1 MGDVIDYPQTIL
13 TYPPTGLNFQHSR
26 LLATEPDPIILSSNS
41 YSITLGII
49 LLNYKKLTI

>member
-1 MGDVIDYPQTIL
+1 MGDVMDYPQTIL

-49 LLNYKKLTI
+49 LLSYKKLTI